1 MACGKPGWEKA
12 IQGSRKIYFA
22 GAVGHA
28 RASWSVLCAYTEI
41 FSSYPKNTLDN
52 NKTTGHLLRMPRPAN
67 PDTRSKLLEKGGDL
81 VSRVGFNA
89 TGVQEITAAA
99 GVPKG
104 SFYNYFESK
113 EAFAVEVL
121 GAYWGSIAELYG
133 PLLREKNTPPLQRI
147 ANHFKGLADFH
158 KRNRYAVGCLI
169 GNMALEV
176 TPASA
181 DVRAKLVSIYR
192 EWSDALADCLR
203 EAQARKELPPTKDT
217 RQLAN
222 ALIDTFEGT
231 VMRAKVERSGKPF
244 DSFERSVLPCLLA

>member
-1 MACGKPGWEKA
+1 
-12 IQGSRKIYFA
+12 
-22 GAVGHA
+22 
-28 RASWSVLCAYTEI
+28 
-41 FSSYPKNTLDN
+41 
-52 NKTTGHLLRMPRPAN
+52 MPRPAN

-81 VSRVGFNA
+81 VGRIGFNA

-121 GAYWGSIAELYG
+121 GEYWGSVAEMYG
-133 PLLREKNTPPLQRI
+133 PLLRDKGTPPIQRVVDY
-147 ANHFKGLADFH
+147 FRGLADFH
-158 KRNRYAVGCLI
+158 KRHRYAVGCLI

-176 TPASA
+176 TPSSA
-181 DVRAKLVSIYR
+181 DVRAKLVTVYR

-203 EAQARKELPPTKDT
+203 EAQARKELPSAKDPK
-217 RQLAN
+217 QLAA

-244 DSFERSVLPCLLA
+244 DSFERIVLPCLLA